1 MCDVLRLAV
10 RLAGIG
16 LAGYFTA
23 VTVGERIVASP
34 VEFSAQIRQ
43 AEVFYSS
50 LAQLR
55 AEVCDQLDEQARKL
69 AHYERVHD
77 AEGVLRQ
84 HRRITAIGA
93 EIREIDRMMHA
104 LGVRLTDRKRVR
116 AAR

>member
-1 MCDVLRLAV
+1 M
-10 RLAGIG
+10 
-16 LAGYFTA
+16 
-23 VTVGERIVASP
+23 TVGERIVASP

-77 AEGVLRQ
+77 AEGCCVSTDESQ
-84 HRRITAIGA
+84 QS
-93 EIREIDRMMHA
+93 A
-104 LGVRLTDRKRVR
+104 LKSAKSTG
-116 AAR
+116 